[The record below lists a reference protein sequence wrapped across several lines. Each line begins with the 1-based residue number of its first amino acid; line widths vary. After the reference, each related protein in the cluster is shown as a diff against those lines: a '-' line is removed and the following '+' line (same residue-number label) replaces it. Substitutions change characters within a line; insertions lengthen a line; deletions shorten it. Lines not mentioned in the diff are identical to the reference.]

1 MENKMMNSIK
11 NMALGAAIGAAALTA
26 GAVYVSENRNRTEKA
41 MKKVKKTG
49 RKIAKAGESYMRDMM
64 E

>member
-11 NMALGAAIGAAALTA
+11 NMALGAAIGAAAMTA
-26 GAVYVSENRNRTEKA
+26 GAMYISENKNRTRKT
-41 MKKVKKTG
+41 MKKMKKTG
-49 RKIAKAGESYMRDMM
+49 RKIAKAGENYVRDMI